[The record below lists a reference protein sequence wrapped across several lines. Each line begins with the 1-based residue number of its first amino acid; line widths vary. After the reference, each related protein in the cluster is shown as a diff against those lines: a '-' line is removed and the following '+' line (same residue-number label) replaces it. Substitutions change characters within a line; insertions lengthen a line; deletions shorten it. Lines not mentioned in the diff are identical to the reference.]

1 MFQTMS
7 FVWSQESNMHSYDPA
22 GQHSINRAYLPAVIT
37 EQSQK
42 ADFLNCFKDLII
54 NKSTIDV
61 KKM

>member
-1 MFQTMS
+1 
-7 FVWSQESNMHSYDPA
+7 MHSYDPA
-22 GQHSINRAYLPAVIT
+22 GQHPVNRAYLPTVDLQSVHA

-54 NKSTIDV
+54 NRITIDV